1 MKILNK
7 NRKLK
12 FSKMFIDE
20 KIYKQVCN
28 KYNVDLKEHLMR
40 LSAAQDDFE
49 NPDLTLD
56 DLNVMGEIY
65 LRITKVIR
73 RR

>member
-7 NRKLK
+7 NHKLK

-28 KYNVDLKEHLMR
+28 KYGVGFKEHLMR
-40 LSAAQDDFE
+40 LSAIQNDFE

-56 DLNVMGEIY
+56 DLNVMSEIY

>member
-20 KIYKQVCN
+20 KIYKQVCS

-49 NPDLTLD
+49 NPGLTLD